1 VAGGPNAK
9 PIAGTRGEGAPVGHC
24 CFDGLGVSRSRT
36 RFSAFDGERNTGLSD
51 SSAVTGL
58 GRFRLCGSL
67 GTPEPPTGLVG
78 RLPSGEWFEIL
89 EGGATSS
96 DTVGVGVDEELH
108 EARRLAHLDR
118 WADAFHRALGDEY
131 VAAAV
136 GGVGERSLTVA
147 TADRPSL
154 NPRWSGQ
161 RSRMDSP
168 SFPLRR
174 ADALVLFGITGDL
187 GQSKL
192 IPALLE
198 LCGSGRLDDVPV
210 IGVGRSERSDEDIK
224 DLIVRA
230 AEGAAEGAAG
240 CEADDS
246 VDPSR
251 LDLHYVSGDAAAS
264 ATFDEIADVLG
275 DARLPVVYAAL
286 PPAVFGDAARAIA
299 SSRMSDETRFVV
311 EKPFGTDVPSARELH
326 DEIADVLGSDGL
338 LIVDHFLAKAA
349 VENLLTVRTSNALF
363 DRVLD
368 RHSVDRIAIDL
379 RERGD
384 VADRGSFY
392 EQVGVIDDVVQNH
405 LIQLAALALMERPA
419 DHSDEAYH
427 DERAATIESMRVL
440 PDSVGLGQYHGYRHH
455 EDVADDSNVATFC
468 SFTMTVDSERWRH
481 VPIEVVTGKALD
493 ESNTSVTFELDGPG
507 DTSIR
512 FGIKPDPTIS
522 IGLNILDTGA
532 DSPPRGH
539 HAAALRRV
547 DAELCGPSEHGDL
560 GDLGDY
566 ATLLDD
572 ALDGS
577 RRHFAQIDD
586 VLAAWRLVADLS
598 TSNRELH
605 FYAPG
610 SSGPGR

>member
-1 VAGGPNAK
+1 
-9 PIAGTRGEGAPVGHC
+9 
-24 CFDGLGVSRSRT
+24 
-36 RFSAFDGERNTGLSD
+36 
-51 SSAVTGL
+51 
-58 GRFRLCGSL
+58 
-67 GTPEPPTGLVG
+67 
-78 RLPSGEWFEIL
+78 
-89 EGGATSS
+89 
-96 DTVGVGVDEELH
+96 
-108 EARRLAHLDR
+108 
-118 WADAFHRALGDEY
+118 
-131 VAAAV
+131 
-136 GGVGERSLTVA
+136 
-147 TADRPSL
+147 
-154 NPRWSGQ
+154 
-161 RSRMDSP
+161 MDSP
-168 SFPLRR
+168 AFPLRR
-174 ADALVLFGITGDL
+174 ADALMLFGITGDL
-187 GQSKL
+187 GESKL

-198 LCGSGRLDDVPV
+198 LCGTGRLDGVPV

-286 PPAVFGDAARAIA
+286 PPAVSGDAARAIA
-299 SSRMSDETRFVV
+299 SNRMSDETRFVV
-311 EKPFGTDVPSARELH
+311 EKPFGTDVASARELH
-326 DEIADVLGSDGL
+326 DEMTASLGSDGL
-338 LIVDHFLAKAA
+338 LI
-349 VENLLTVRTSNALF
+349 
-363 DRVLD
+363 
-368 RHSVDRIAIDL
+368 VDRIAIDL
-379 RERGD
+379 RERND
-384 VADRGSFY
+384 LADRGSFY

-455 EDVADDSNVATFC
+455 EDVAD
-468 SFTMTVDSERWRH
+468 
-481 VPIEVVTGKALD
+481 
-493 ESNTSVTFELDGPG
+493 
-507 DTSIR
+507 
-512 FGIKPDPTIS
+512 
-522 IGLNILDTGA
+522 
-532 DSPPRGH
+532 SPPRGH

-547 DAELCGPSEHGDL
+547 EAELCGPSEH

-598 TSNRELH
+598 TASRELQL
-605 FYAPG
+605 YAPG
-610 SSGPGR
+610 STGPGR

>member
-1 VAGGPNAK
+1 
-9 PIAGTRGEGAPVGHC
+9 
-24 CFDGLGVSRSRT
+24 
-36 RFSAFDGERNTGLSD
+36 
-51 SSAVTGL
+51 
-58 GRFRLCGSL
+58 
-67 GTPEPPTGLVG
+67 
-78 RLPSGEWFEIL
+78 
-89 EGGATSS
+89 
-96 DTVGVGVDEELH
+96 
-108 EARRLAHLDR
+108 
-118 WADAFHRALGDEY
+118 
-131 VAAAV
+131 
-136 GGVGERSLTVA
+136 
-147 TADRPSL
+147 
-154 NPRWSGQ
+154 
-161 RSRMDSP
+161 MDSP

-187 GQSKL
+187 GESKL

-224 DLIVRA
+224 DLIARA
-230 AEGAAEGAAG
+230 AEGVAG
-240 CEADDS
+240 GVAGRKADDF

-251 LDLHYVSGDAAAS
+251 LDVHYVSGDAAAS

-311 EKPFGTDVPSARELH
+311 EKPFGTDAASARELH
-326 DEIADVLGSDGL
+326 DEMTASLGSDGL

-384 VADRGSFY
+384 VAGRGSFY

-419 DHSDEAYH
+419 NHSDEAYH

-440 PDSVGLGQYHGYRHH
+440 PDSVGLGQYHGYRNH

-468 SFTMTVDSERWRH
+468 SFAMTVDSERWRH

-493 ESNTSVTFELDGPG
+493 ESSTSVTFELDGPG

-560 GDLGDY
+560 GDY

-586 VLAAWRLVADLS
+586 VLAAWRLVEDLS
-598 TSNRELH
+598 TSTRELQ

-610 SSGPGR
+610 STGPGR